1 MSLRVS
7 LKAQTQRLE
16 AGTCTWYGACRFQGR
31 DFMYQV
37 RFNILDKLVRY
48 DLLMTSFIACISG
61 RLRRGRWMGSPE
73 DRGDGLQHARH
84 QVIQHQHQQV
94 TRCHGVI
101 ATSFRSPDIFRGGI
115 YSWHRKTCGEYH
127 SVNNLI
133 LTMPLSRVCTNH
145 H

>member
-48 DLLMTSFIACISG
+48 DLLITSFIARISG
-61 RLRRGRWMGSPE
+61 WLRGGRWMGCSQ
-73 DRGDGLQHARH
+73 DRGDGLQHACH
-84 QVIQHQHQQV
+84 QV
-94 TRCHGVI
+94 
-101 ATSFRSPDIFRGGI
+101 
-115 YSWHRKTCGEYH
+115 
-127 SVNNLI
+127 L
-133 LTMPLSRVCTNH
+133 
-145 H
+145 